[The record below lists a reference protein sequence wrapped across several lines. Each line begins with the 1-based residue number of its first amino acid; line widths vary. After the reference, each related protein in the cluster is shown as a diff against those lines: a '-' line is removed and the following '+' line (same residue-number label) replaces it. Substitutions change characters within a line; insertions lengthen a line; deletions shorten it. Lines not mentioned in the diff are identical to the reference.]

1 MFLNIVFLLAGFV
14 ALIFGADFLVK
25 GAASIAKKFH
35 ISTLVIGL
43 TVVAFG
49 TSMPELTVGVT
60 AALRNSTDIVLG
72 NVIGSNIANI
82 LLILGICAL
91 VQPLIVKSTTVWKEI
106 PLALA
111 GMGLIFVEANDSLF
125 DNIPSNAITRTDGVS
140 LLVLFVIFMYYIFG
154 LARNDRDAKANAES
168 TKIQT
173 YSTSLSVVY
182 AFIGFGLLV
191 LGGSLL
197 VDNAVGI
204 AEKAGLS
211 QSLIGLTVVAIG
223 TSLPELA
230 TSLIATIKGQ
240 NDIAIGNVIGSNIFN
255 TFWILGASSSVA
267 PLPVAANGS
276 IDIAVGVAATLGL
289 FIFMFVNG
297 RHRLNR
303 IEGLVFVL
311 AYFAYM
317 GFLIKQG

>member
-154 LARNDRDAKANAES
+154 LARNDRDAKASAES